1 MKNQELAFRKSEGN
15 RWFLR
20 NLKKLEE
27 NSIEISLLCNWL
39 MPFQNDINN
48 ILEIGSGAGNKLAQL
63 CWQLNASGQGV
74 DPSKTAVDF
83 ANKKYNQ
90 KCSFGG
96 K

>member
-1 MKNQELAFRKSEGN
+1 
-15 RWFLR
+15 
-20 NLKKLEE
+20 
-27 NSIEISLLCNWL
+27 

-90 KCSFGG
+90 KCSYTVATADELSFFNN
-96 K
+96 KFYTNKWFSFCFFNSKISLYF